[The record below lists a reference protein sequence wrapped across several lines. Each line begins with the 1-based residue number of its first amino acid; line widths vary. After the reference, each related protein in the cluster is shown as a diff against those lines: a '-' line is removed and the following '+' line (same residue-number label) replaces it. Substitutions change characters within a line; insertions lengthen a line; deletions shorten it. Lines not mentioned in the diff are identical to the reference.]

1 MIVQKDGI
9 SLMSR
14 CAPKNAMNDFDILG
28 SPLKY
33 EGPLDNPCAACE
45 VREMS
50 ICGVLDKDEIDEF
63 VKILTR
69 LTCAAHDPIIDEGEP
84 ADFVFNVTGGAVKL
98 FKLLPDGRRQIT
110 GFLFEGDFLGIAM
123 NDTYSYSAE
132 AVGDA
137 HMCRFNRRKFEAL
150 LDRFPKLERR
160 LLGMAS
166 NELAQA
172 QDQMLLLGRKTARE
186 KLCTFLLS
194 LSRRSEK
201 RGYDPSVIS
210 VPMSRNDI
218 GDYLG
223 LTTETVSRTFTN
235 LKKDG
240 VIRLLEGNR
249 VKINDAEQLQDLA
262 EGA

>member
-1 MIVQKDGI
+1 
-9 SLMSR
+9 
-14 CAPKNAMNDFDILG
+14 
-28 SPLKY
+28 
-33 EGPLDNPCAACE
+33 
-45 VREMS
+45 MS
-50 ICGVLDKDEIDEF
+50 ICGVLDKDEIEEF

-69 LTCAAHDPIIDEGEP
+69 QTCTAHDPIIDEGEP